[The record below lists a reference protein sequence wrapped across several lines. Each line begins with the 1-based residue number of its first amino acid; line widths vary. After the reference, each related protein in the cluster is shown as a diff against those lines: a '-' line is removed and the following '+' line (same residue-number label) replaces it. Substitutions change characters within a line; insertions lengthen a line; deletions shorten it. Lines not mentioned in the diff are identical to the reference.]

1 MLFLRCSVH
10 WVHLCLLLVI
20 NFLLHKAANASA
32 ISHKISLMVSGQA
45 SCSALVHVS
54 STTAHLKGPRKHT
67 WLHVQFPVSLF
78 IRPCVVFHS
87 VAFRQGVYAH
97 FPSNASWLEPAVIKS
112 SWTLLVGAGLGA
124 VEYEMPLC
132 VCRFWSGLKRREDW
146 AYSIFTV
153 FTQTPAASYCILPAT
168 RTFWGTQ
175 KSWWVNGEKKSHTTG
190 TLIIHR
196 AFWAEEILP
205 FVAVFIFLCIWIVSR
220 LMWS

>member
-1 MLFLRCSVH
+1 
-10 WVHLCLLLVI
+10 
-20 NFLLHKAANASA
+20 
-32 ISHKISLMVSGQA
+32 MVSGQA

-54 STTAHLKGPRKHT
+54 STAAHLKGPREHK

-87 VAFRQGVYAH
+87 VAFRQGVYAP
-97 FPSNASWLEPAVIKS
+97 FPSNASWLGPAVIKS

-132 VCRFWSGLKRREDW
+132 ACVCRFWSGLRRREDW

-153 FTQTPAASYCILPAT
+153 FTQTPAASYCILLAT

-175 KSWWVNGEKKSHTTG
+175 KSWWVNVFCSQEKKSHHWNVDNSPG
-190 TLIIHR
+190 WRTLNQS
-196 AFWAEEILP
+196 ILGWRDTP
-205 FVAVFIFLCIWIVSR
+205 FCGGFYCSLSSPWNNLPKCKLLWQHY
-220 LMWS
+220 